1 MFASPFKKPPKEN
14 TSSSKEGAPSNVV
27 DLALARLRSLIKR
40 GEQDQ
45 KPKDVWAFGGWK
57 IRVFPALSL
66 YMQLKCVIAILIF
79 GLFYLFAG
87 ETSSEWI
94 YLLTAAV
101 FAVISLGVILPLFQI
116 IDAKTSVFVP
126 GEAYAGEKVALE
138 VLISHAIVK
147 GVWCRVFPLRWLRLR
162 INLANQSGKI
172 TEGLI
177 HPAAVDYVGD
187 AESVYVVSEPLKR
200 GVYRFDSLEAASCFP
215 FTMAWW
221 LGKVSA
227 TLLQKSLSK
236 DNGQLTVYPI
246 LMPMRGR
253 FLQTLG
259 ASGELSGR
267 LTERNRTSQASAS
280 VRGLRDYRSGDSPRW
295 VHWRS
300 YARTGKL
307 VVKEFDSES
316 SPKYF
321 ISFDTFANWRT
332 EEQFEL
338 AVCLANSLM
347 HCESEL
353 LKFELLVPPSEE
365 TNDVWGMPP
374 GIQRSRELLA
384 RVQAH
389 GDAPLADT
397 QSEGQG
403 DVYQRIETV
412 FAETLKKHPGG
423 VMFSIVPGGSSRVVN
438 LLEATIDKSGRAGF
452 MRTRSSRRPK
462 ADGDDSE
469 GHFRGKVVA
478 RVSHLEQITMV

>member
-1 MFASPFKKPPKEN
+1 MFASPFKKTPKEKK
-14 TSSSKEGAPSNVV
+14 SSAQEGSSSNVV
-27 DLALARLRSLIKR
+27 DLTLARLRSLIKR
-40 GEQDQ
+40 REDDA
-45 KPKDVWAFGGWK
+45 KPQDVWAFGGWK

-66 YMQLKCVIAILIF
+66 YLQLKCVIAILIF
-79 GLFYLFAG
+79 VLFYIFAG

-94 YLLTAAV
+94 YLLTASV
-101 FAVISLGVILPLFQI
+101 FAVVTLGVILPLLQI

-126 GEAYAGEKVALE
+126 GEAFAGEKVALE

-162 INLANQSGKI
+162 INLANQSGKV

-200 GVYRFDSLEAASCFP
+200 GVYTFDSLEAASCFP

-295 VHWRS
+295 VAWRS

-307 VVKEFDSES
+307 VIKEFDSES

-321 ISFDTFANWRT
+321 IAFDTYANWRT

-365 TNDVWGMPP
+365 TNDVWNMPP
-374 GIQRSRELLA
+374 NIQRSREILA
-384 RVQAH
+384 RVQPH
-389 GDAPLADT
+389 SEGGFVDT
-397 QSEGQG
+397 QSEGHV
-403 DVYQRIETV
+403 DPYQRIETV
-412 FAETLKKHPGG
+412 FAEILKKHPGG

-462 ADGDDSE
+462 GEGDENE
-469 GHFRGKVVA
+469 GQFRGKVVA

>member
-1 MFASPFKKPPKEN
+1 MFASPFKKTPKEKQ
-14 TSSSKEGAPSNVV
+14 SSSREDSSSNIV
-27 DLALARLRSLIKR
+27 DAVRGFVRSLLQR
-40 GEQDQ
+40 FDQDQ
-45 KPKDVWAFGGWK
+45 KPYDVWAFGGWR
-57 IRVFPALSL
+57 ISVFPALSL
-66 YMQLKCVIAILIF
+66 YLQTKCIIAIMIF
-79 GLFYLFAG
+79 LLFYIFAG

-101 FAVISLGVILPLFQI
+101 FAVISLGVILPLLQI
-116 IDAKTSVFVP
+116 VDAKTSVFVP
-126 GEAYAGEKVALE
+126 GEAFAGEKVALE

-162 INLANQSGKI
+162 INLANQSGKV

-187 AESVYVVSEPLKR
+187 AESVYIVSEPLKR

-259 ASGELSGR
+259 ASGALSGR
-267 LTERNRTSQASAS
+267 LTERNRTAQASAS

-300 YARTGKL
+300 YARTGKM
-307 VVKEFDSES
+307 VIKEFDSES
-316 SPKYF
+316 SPQYF
-321 ISFDTFANWRT
+321 IAFDTFANWRT

-353 LKFELLVPPSEE
+353 LKFELLVPPSDE
-365 TNDVWGMPP
+365 TKDVWGMPP
-374 GIQRSRELLA
+374 GIQRSREILA

-389 GDAPLADT
+389 GDAPLGDT
-397 QSEGQG
+397 QSEGHS
-403 DVYQRIETV
+403 DPYQRIETV
-412 FAETLKKHPGG
+412 FAETLKKHTGG

-452 MRTRSSRRPK
+452 MRTRSVRRSSGE
-462 ADGDDSE
+462 AEESE